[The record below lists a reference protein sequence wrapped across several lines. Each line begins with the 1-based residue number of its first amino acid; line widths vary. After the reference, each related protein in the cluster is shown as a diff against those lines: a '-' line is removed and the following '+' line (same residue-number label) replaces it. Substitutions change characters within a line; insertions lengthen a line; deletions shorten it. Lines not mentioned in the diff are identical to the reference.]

1 MPDSHPQPPQLE
13 DVKDSGVVSQ
23 SPGSDQPGEEVAS
36 GVGSMGSTD
45 NANEEDFRQY
55 GAEKQTEAF
64 IGQASEERWLQR
76 LERELSQ
83 SGQSESKPK
92 VNSST
97 NQGSTLGG
105 HRRADKIDSFQ
116 YPEDMDTSTIGSQID
131 PYGLPVKSAADALVH
146 TYFATIHPSFPI
158 IDQAFFSRQFEEYFT
173 MSESETFKDHTFITT
188 LQIVFAIG
196 AVHAH
201 RAGAEWAGDD
211 RDHLLYF
218 ARARVLGMEMG
229 ILSDMVY
236 HGQVQVFGLSGMY
249 FMVTDQINR

>member
-1 MPDSHPQPPQLE
+1 
-13 DVKDSGVVSQ
+13 
-23 SPGSDQPGEEVAS
+23 
-36 GVGSMGSTD
+36 MGSTD
-45 NANEEDFRQY
+45 NANEEHFRQY

-83 SGQSESKPK
+83 SDLSEINPT
-92 VNSST
+92 VNPSANLDGIT
-97 NQGSTLGG
+97 GG

-116 YPEDMDTSTIGSQID
+116 SPTDMDTSTIGSQID

-146 TYFATIHPSFPI
+146 TYFATIHPFFPI
-158 IDQAFFSRQFEEYFT
+158 IDKAFFSDQFEEYFT
-173 MSESETFKDHTFITT
+173 MSESETFKDHTFIVT

-218 ARARVLGMEMG
+218 ARARVLGMETG
-229 ILSDMVY
+229 ILGDIVY